1 MTYSA
6 AGESGIQQLV
16 RKALLRSIDELTT
29 LAEGNRTEDVHASL
43 EALSD
48 KLKRNRFNLAV
59 LGQTKRGKSSF
70 INALLGARVLPTG
83 VLPLTSVITRVTWG
97 PAPSAEILFH
107 TGETQRIAVDLLY
120 EYITESGNP
129 GNKKQVASA
138 EVYYP
143 SPILGM
149 GFDLIDT
156 PGIGSTNRKDTE
168 TTEDFLSE
176 VDAGIAVLSVDPSI
190 TAMESEFLRRIR
202 QDVPKLLFVIN
213 KTDTATP
220 NEVDEVINYLEDEL
234 RNRVG
239 IKKPEVFPL
248 SARQAMKG
256 PMELAPHESTG
267 MDRLLA
273 RLHHFAAEEKEQ
285 TLFQSVAMD
294 LLRIAGTLRFAAMVG
309 ERARSMSGEDIANRK
324 SALEEALAR
333 GDQELKDLRHLLRQ
347 DTATLIARIE
357 KDLKEHIA
365 ATAPRIHSRLNRLRN
380 EQGDETREQLAEML
394 DQFMLGEVEGVF
406 EDWRAQE
413 DERIHMELA
422 ALSRRFVE
430 RTNNVLER
438 LQTAAGYLFDVP
450 VTPVAV
456 ASSLSVESRLR
467 YSTEPVFQHQLEKLI
482 FVLPKSM
489 MRRAIFG
496 RMLTCIDAELSRN
509 ADRIRDDYLQ
519 RLDRSVA
526 TFEKELKTAVGIVAD
541 NLRFVLEPKTEHAT
555 PSGKVVSQI
564 APIIRQ
570 CVALG

>member
-43 EALSD
+43 AALSD
-48 KLKRNRFNLAV
+48 KLRKNRFNLAV

-97 PAPSAEILFH
+97 PVPSAEILFH
-107 TGETQRIAVDLLY
+107 TGETKRIAVDLLY

-129 GNKKQVASA
+129 VNRKQVASA

-143 SPILGM
+143 SPILAM

-190 TAMESEFLRRIR
+190 TAVESEFLRRIR
-202 QDVPKLLFVIN
+202 QDVPKLLFIIN

-256 PMELAPHESTG
+256 PLELAPHERTG
-267 MDRLLA
+267 MDRLMA

-357 KDLKEHIA
+357 NDLKEHVA
-365 ATAPRIHSRLNRLRN
+365 STAPRVRSRLNRLKN
-380 EQGDETREQLAEML
+380 EQGDETREELGEML

-467 YSTEPVFQHQLEKLI
+467 YSTEPVFQNQLDKLI

-509 ADRIRDDYLQ
+509 ADRIREDYLQ
-519 RLDRSVA
+519 RLERSVA
-526 TFEKELKTAVGIVAD
+526 AFEKELKTAVGIVAD
-541 NLRFVLEPKTEHAT
+541 NLRFVLEPKTEHVT